1 MSIVNLFNRR
11 APAPIA
17 AAAPPASAAPAP
29 AMPAPA
35 PEPNAELL
43 TLLRQ
48 WASLAE
54 VQQRVLR
61 TMRSEVT
68 LTSDYV
74 ESHAMEVSARFQK
87 LAQAAQ
93 EQTQRVGSLTAV
105 ANTVELDE
113 EKVPLSEIAS
123 LLSSTLNDIVSK
135 IILQSR
141 NSMTMI
147 YALDDVAKNL
157 VEVESCVKHIDGINR
172 QTNMLAL
179 NAMIEA
185 TRAGEAGAAFRVVAD
200 EVRDLSKSVAQL
212 AAKMRA
218 EIDGITRGIRESR
231 ATLQEVA
238 TVDMSPQVAAKERL
252 DRLVGAMLERNQM
265 IDSVIVDASHEA
277 KVISGDISQLVTG
290 MQFQDR
296 AKQRLEHVV
305 DTLAVISDAVKNL
318 EGSTGPMLPEPPKE
332 APEQIDWIKH
342 LADSYTLGEVRAR
355 FVAQVLE
362 GRSAESIAAEAERV
376 EESVHGSVELF

>member
-1 MSIVNLFNRR
+1 MTISNLFRR
-11 APAPIA
+11 PAPEPMA
-17 AAAPPASAAPAP
+17 APPPARPVAAPPALAAAPAR
-29 AMPAPA
+29 
-35 PEPNAELL
+35 PEGELL

-54 VQQRVLR
+54 VQQRVLG
-61 TMRSEVT
+61 TIRSEVM

-74 ESHAMEVSARFQK
+74 ETHANEVSARFQK

-93 EQTQRVGSLTAV
+93 EQTHRVGSLTAV
-105 ANTVELDE
+105 ANTVEIGD
-113 EKVPLSEIAS
+113 EKVPLSEIAT
-123 LLSSTLNDIVSK
+123 LLSSTLNDIVGK
-135 IILQSR
+135 IVMQSR

-157 VEVESCVKHIDGINR
+157 DEVESCVKHIDGINR

-252 DRLVGAMLERNQM
+252 DHLVAAMLERNQM
-265 IDSVIVDASHEA
+265 IDGVIVDASHEA
-277 KVISGDISQLVTG
+277 EVISADISRLVTG

-305 DTLAVISDAVKNL
+305 DTLTVISDAVKNL
-318 EGSTGPMLPEPPKE
+318 EGNTGTVLPEPPKE
-332 APEQIDWIKH
+332 TAEQIDWIKQ
-342 LADSYTLGEVRAR
+342 LAGRYTLGEVRAR
-355 FVAQVLE
+355 FVAQVIE

-376 EESVHGSVELF
+376 EQDVHGSAELF